1 MPWTIDFVQ
10 DTEAKGI
17 GTATTNFVGDNTDL
31 GISFSMSTRLDT
43 NDGAS
48 IDSFLD
54 TALAT
59 LVKHRSTRVEK
70 NAVIDKL
77 TLILN
82 QKTA

>member
-1 MPWTIDFVQ
+1 MPWTIDFNQ

-17 GTATTNFVGDNTDL
+17 GTATTNFVGDGVDL

-43 NDGAS
+43 GDGAS
-48 IDSFLD
+48 TGAFLD
-54 TALAT
+54 LAIAT
-59 LVKHRSTRVEK
+59 LVKHRSTKIEK

-77 TLILN
+77 TTILN